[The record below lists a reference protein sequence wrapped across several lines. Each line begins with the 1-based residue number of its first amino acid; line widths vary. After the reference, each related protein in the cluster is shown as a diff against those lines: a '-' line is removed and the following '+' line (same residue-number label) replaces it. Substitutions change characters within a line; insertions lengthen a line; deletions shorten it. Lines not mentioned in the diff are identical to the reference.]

1 MEKSDSNEILDTG
14 NLVSSTR
21 ATRTPAGAAKAT
33 AARTPS
39 ARVTAAAS
47 ATTVA
52 PAPTTTVAPAPTTTA
67 AETEQIKLVNVPVTD
82 DNVAFNLV
90 ISFLNLAQRRG
101 VYTIDESAKIL
112 ECVKRFQRPS

>member
-14 NLVSSTR
+14 NLVAST
-21 ATRTPAGAAKAT
+21 KA
-33 AARTPS
+33 P
-39 ARVTAAAS
+39 

-52 PAPTTTVAPAPTTTA
+52 PAPTA
-67 AETEQIKLVNVPVTD
+67 AETEQVKLVNVPVTD
-82 DNVAFNLV
+82 DNVAFNLI

-101 VYTIDESAKIL
+101 VYTIDESAKIW